1 VPCPS
6 NNEVSVEQ
14 ESKVQSSKFVLLY
27 LGTISLNASTISSLT
42 TPPYT
47 EVLEGCLWGSL
58 YLMMTREQIAA
69 LTKNS
74 TVSVV
79 DDDESMRRMLS
90 RGIQAAGFDVAVF
103 NSAEEF
109 LDSGNP
115 SNSDCLVLDVDLPG
129 MNGIELQQHLN
140 ESGTDISII
149 FMSGHADERMKK
161 RALEAGA
168 AGFFSKPLSINTL
181 VATIRT
187 LQQQLNPIW
196 TSPFY
201 F

>member
-1 VPCPS
+1 ML
-6 NNEVSVEQ
+6 NKEQ
-14 ESKVQSSKFVLLY
+14 
-27 LGTISLNASTISSLT
+27 T
-42 TPPYT
+42 
-47 EVLEGCLWGSL
+47 
-58 YLMMTREQIAA
+58 AA
-69 LTKNS
+69 LTKNHV
-74 TVSVV
+74 VSVV

-187 LQQQLNPIW
+187 LQQQLNPI
-196 TSPFY
+196 
-201 F
+201 